1 MRCLIA
7 GCGYVGTAL
16 GLELAAAGHEVF
28 ALRRRPQGL
37 PAPLRPLA
45 ADLADAESLAA
56 LPGGIEGVIYA
67 AAAGGRS
74 EAAYRAAYLDGV
86 RNLIERLAAADP
98 PPRRFLYASST
109 SVYAQQDGR
118 WVDEDSATE
127 PCEFS
132 GRLVLAGERALADG
146 PIPGTAVRFGGIYGP
161 GRTRLIESVR
171 SGAARVAAG
180 PPRWT
185 NRIHRDDAAGTL
197 RHLLLHPDPAPVYV
211 AVDCEPA
218 TQRDVYAWLAKRLGS
233 AAPLEAPLDG
243 AAAPRRAASNKR
255 CRNARLLASGYAF
268 RYPSFREGYA
278 ALLAE
283 PS

>member
-1 MRCLIA
+1 VRCLIA

-16 GLELAAAGHEVF
+16 GVELAAAGHEVF

-45 ADLADAESLAA
+45 ADLADPETLAG
-56 LPGGIEGVIYA
+56 LPAGIEGVIYT

-74 EAAYRAAYLDGV
+74 EAAYRAAYLDGL

-98 PPRRFLYASST
+98 PPRRLLYASST
-109 SVYAQQDGR
+109 SVYGQQDGR

-127 PCEFS
+127 PGDFS
-132 GRLVLAGERALADG
+132 GRLVLAGERALAEG
-146 PIPGTAVRFGGIYGP
+146 PIPATAVRFGGIYGP
-161 GRTRLIESVR
+161 GRTRLTESVR
-171 SGAARVAAG
+171 SGSARVAAG

-185 NRIHRDDAAGTL
+185 NRIHRDDAAGAL
-197 RHLLLHPDPAPVYV
+197 GHLLLHPDPAPVYV

-218 TQRDVYAWLAKRLGS
+218 TQRDVYDWLAKRLGT
-233 AAPLEAPLDG
+233 AAPLDAPLDG
-243 AAAPRRAASNKR
+243 TASPRRASSNKR

>member
-1 MRCLIA
+1 VRCLIA

-16 GLELAAAGHEVF
+16 GVELAAAGHEVF

-45 ADLADAESLAA
+45 ADLADPETLAG
-56 LPGGIEGVIYA
+56 LPAGIEGVIYT
-67 AAAGGRS
+67 
-74 EAAYRAAYLDGV
+74 AAYG
-86 RNLIERLAAADP
+86 
-98 PPRRFLYASST
+98 
-109 SVYAQQDGR
+109 QQDGR

-127 PCEFS
+127 PGDFS
-132 GRLVLAGERALADG
+132 GRLVLAGERALAEG
-146 PIPGTAVRFGGIYGP
+146 PIPATAVRFGGIYGP
-161 GRTRLIESVR
+161 GRTRLTESVR
-171 SGAARVAAG
+171 SGSARVAAG

-185 NRIHRDDAAGTL
+185 NRIHRDDAAGAL
-197 RHLLLHPDPAPVYV
+197 GHLLLHPDPAPVYV

-218 TQRDVYAWLAKRLGS
+218 TQRDVYDWLAKRLGT
-233 AAPLEAPLDG
+233 AAPLDAPLDG
-243 AAAPRRAASNKR
+243 TASPRRASSNKR